1 MVIINGGINHVVLLL
16 MGLNILL
23 ICGVAPVLGNGE
35 GEPIITVDGDGSDW
49 NSNLK
54 IADDPN
60 EPDILDY
67 GYDLES
73 VYQFYD
79 EERDTLYFMYTLFGV
94 AGDVDGDGNPNT
106 PIWSD
111 PWGVGANEGYYVY
124 IDTDLDNATGG
135 DVPPFD
141 DDIKG
146 FELYISYTNN
156 SVTLVEYEESPPE
169 AYIGVEQ
176 YLADLLTE
184 DGEHEVD
191 AAIMTE
197 SPFNHVV
204 EISISNAASLFT
216 HPAGPRHYRLFGYG
230 GTTLDGMPEDYME
243 KDLDIRIPD
252 LDFTTEDICCY
263 NMSFNGTADL
273 PLANSTWDFGDG
285 NTLFCEPPCMN
296 TTHQYADGG
305 YYTVKFSGNRT
316 NGMYGY
322 KEKQIYVDQGPSV
335 AADSN
340 VTEPLGVPSYV
351 KLDGSGS
358 EADPNGARSIL
369 AYTWSFDDW
378 HPDMNG
384 KVVVIWVNQTVNA
397 TLRVFDGHCYNET
410 TLLIEYEPVA
420 PDLNFTTT
428 DICCYNQSFN
438 ATTNATLSNWTWEF
452 GDGANTTGS
461 GGDDINTTHQYA
473 EGGYYLVN
481 FTGCRLDNGECA
493 TIQKQIYV
501 DRGPSVVA
509 VANETYLT
517 SPAWVELN
525 GSGSRA
531 DPNGTRSILT
541 YAWSFDDWHPDMNG
555 EVVVIW
561 VNQTVN
567 ANLTVFDGH
576 CTNSTANETRV
587 EIWYEGGPLNLSFNT
602 SPICCYNQSFN
613 ATADRTLKNCT
624 WEFGDGTKT
633 LCTPACMNTTHQ
645 YADGGYYD
653 VTLSGCRADD
663 GVCGNITKRIYV
675 DSGPTA
681 KAVASKTY
689 LLEPG
694 VVEFNGSQSHADPAG
709 ERSISRYVWNFS
721 DGMTLFGMVVTRN
734 ITETTVATLTVFDKT
749 SDGVEHC
756 SDKREVTVTVGS
768 HPVPIASWTGIIF
781 LFGVLSL
788 LSLFSI
794 VKLRYQRR

>member
-1 MVIINGGINHVVLLL
+1 
-16 MGLNILL
+16 
-23 ICGVAPVLGNGE
+23 
-35 GEPIITVDGDGSDW
+35 
-49 NSNLK
+49 
-54 IADDPN
+54 
-60 EPDILDY
+60 
-67 GYDLES
+67 
-73 VYQFYD
+73 
-79 EERDTLYFMYTLFGV
+79 
-94 AGDVDGDGNPNT
+94 
-106 PIWSD
+106 
-111 PWGVGANEGYYVY
+111 
-124 IDTDLDNATGG
+124 
-135 DVPPFD
+135 
-141 DDIKG
+141 
-146 FELYISYTNN
+146 
-156 SVTLVEYEESPPE
+156 
-169 AYIGVEQ
+169 
-176 YLADLLTE
+176 
-184 DGEHEVD
+184 
-191 AAIMTE
+191 
-197 SPFNHVV
+197 
-204 EISISNAASLFT
+204 
-216 HPAGPRHYRLFGYG
+216 
-230 GTTLDGMPEDYME
+230 
-243 KDLDIRIPD
+243 
-252 LDFTTEDICCY
+252 
-263 NMSFNGTADL
+263 
-273 PLANSTWDFGDG
+273 
-285 NTLFCEPPCMN
+285 
-296 TTHQYADGG
+296 
-305 YYTVKFSGNRT
+305 
-316 NGMYGY
+316 
-322 KEKQIYVDQGPSV
+322 
-335 AADSN
+335 
-340 VTEPLGVPSYV
+340 
-351 KLDGSGS
+351 
-358 EADPNGARSIL
+358 
-369 AYTWSFDDW
+369 
-378 HPDMNG
+378 MNG

-461 GGDDINTTHQYA
+461 GSDDINTTHQYA

-501 DRGPSVVA
+501 DQGPSVVA

-541 YAWSFDDWHPDMNG
+541 YAWSFDGWHPDMSG

-602 SPICCYNQSFN
+602 SAICCYNQSFN

-624 WEFGDGTKT
+624 WEFGDGTRT

-675 DSGPTA
+675 DRGPTA

-721 DGMTLFGMVVTRN
+721 DGMTLSGMVVTRN

-768 HPVPIASWTGIIF
+768 HPVPITSWTGIIF